1 MFDLGLLA
9 SPARLK
15 REFLATTEVAP
26 QDMPPELAWEFAQ
39 LKEERP
45 APSGLDYVRTY
56 PRHWWHWWRGDD
68 SGCGASE

>member
-1 MFDLGLLA
+1 MFDLALLA

-45 APSGLDYVRTY
+45 DVRMSGAFWL
-56 PRHWWHWWRGDD
+56 GLCK
-68 SGCGASE
+68 SLSASLMALVAG